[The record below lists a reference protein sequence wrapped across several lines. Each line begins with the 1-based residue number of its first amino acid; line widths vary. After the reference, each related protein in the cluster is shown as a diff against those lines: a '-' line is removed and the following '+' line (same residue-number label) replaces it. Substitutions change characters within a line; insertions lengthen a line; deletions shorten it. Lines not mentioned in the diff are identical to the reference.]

1 MSVVNTPFFFTGG
14 RGRRFPGQMM
24 LLAALL
30 LIAAASYAGELQSST
45 RIEKFTLQDYLGA
58 QHSLS
63 EWQDKKAIVVV
74 FIGTECPLA
83 KRYGPRLAEL
93 AAEYEPRGVQFVAVN
108 SNQQDTLREMAHYAR
123 VHKID
128 FPMLK
133 DSACEVADQ
142 FGAER
147 TPAAYVLDHER
158 NVCYQGR
165 IDDQYGV
172 GYSRSS
178 AYKNYVVMAL
188 DELLA
193 GKPVSNPVT
202 EAVGCYISRADRKSP
217 TGDITYTNQIAR
229 IMQDHCVRCHRPGQI
244 APFSLM
250 SYDDVAAWAETMHEV
265 IDEGRM
271 PPWHASPAYGH
282 FSNDASMP
290 DSAKQL
296 FRQWIDNG
304 MPEGDPA
311 DLPEPLEF
319 TEGWQIP
326 KPDVVFKMPEP
337 FVVAAKGVVDY
348 QYFEFDPEFKDDMWI
363 RGAEVRPGN
372 RSVVHHVLVFYV
384 PPGQDDKR
392 GEDAL
397 FNEVAAFAPG
407 MPAGLWPEGYARLVP
422 AGSKLVFQV
431 HYTPNGSE
439 QTDQT
444 EVGLVFADPKA
455 VNKEVK
461 FGVAANTDFRIPPHH
476 ANFHVPAG
484 YTFTQDTLVHALIP
498 HMHYRG
504 KSFRFRAEY
513 PDGNKEIL
521 LDVPQYDF
529 NWQNAYVLA
538 EAKLIPKGTVLM
550 CDGYYDNSA
559 DNLMNPDPAKEV
571 RWGDQSWEEMML
583 GSFVY
588 SLPETAL
595 RGEFP
600 KVVHLHEDWFD
611 VIFRYRPPAEQTNV
625 EAVYLA
631 GSFNDWKET
640 GHRMRGPDAE
650 GWYRTTVRL
659 QPGMHEY
666 KFVINGTQ
674 WTHDPDNPDQNGPYS
689 NSVVRVRAVK

>member
-1 MSVVNTPFFFTGG
+1 VLVVTLV
-14 RGRRFPGQMM
+14 
-24 LLAALL
+24 LLAVV
-30 LIAAASYAGELQSST
+30 ASYADETKMGGK
-45 RIEKFTLQDYLGA
+45 IADFTLQDYVGA

-63 EWQDKKAIVVV
+63 EWHDKNAVVVV
-74 FIGTECPLA
+74 FVGTECPLA

-93 AAEYEPRGVQFVAVN
+93 AAEYEPKGVQFVAVN
-108 SNQQDTLREMAHYAR
+108 SNQQDTLREIAHFAR

-133 DSACEVADQ
+133 DSAGEVADL
-142 FGAER
+142 FSAER
-147 TPAAYVLDHER
+147 TPAAYVLDNER
-158 NVCYQGR
+158 NVRYHGR

-178 AYKNYVVMAL
+178 AGKNYVAAAL

-193 GKPVSNPVT
+193 GKPVSTPNT

-217 TGDITYTNQIAR
+217 SGEITYTNEISR
-229 IMQDHCVRCHRPGQI
+229 LMQDYCIRCHRSGQI
-244 APFSLM
+244 APFSLT
-250 SYDDVAAWAETMHEV
+250 SYDDVAAWAETMREV

-271 PPWHASPAYGH
+271 PPWHANPAYGH

-290 DSAKQL
+290 ESAKQL
-296 FRQWIDNG
+296 FRKWIDNG
-304 MPEGDPA
+304 MPEGDSA

-319 TEGWQIP
+319 AEGWQIP
-326 KPDVVFKMPEP
+326 QPDVVFKMPEP
-337 FVVAAKGVVDY
+337 FVVPAKGVVDY
-348 QYFEFDPEFKDDMWI
+348 QYFEFDPKFEEDVWV
-363 RGAEVRPGN
+363 RGAEIRPGN
-372 RSVVHHVLVFYV
+372 PAVVHHVLVFYV

-397 FNEVAAFAPG
+397 FNEIAGFAPG
-407 MPAGLWPEGYARLVP
+407 TPAGLWPEGYARFVP

-444 EVGLVFADPKA
+444 EVGIVFADPKS

-461 FGVAANTDFRIPPHH
+461 FGIAANTDFRIPPGEP
-476 ANFHVPAG
+476 NYHVPAG

-513 PDGNKEIL
+513 PSGNEEIL
-521 LDVPQYDF
+521 LDVPKYDF
-529 NWQNAYVLA
+529 NWQNAYVF
-538 EAKLIPKGTVLM
+538 EEGKLIPKGTVLM
-550 CDGYYDNSA
+550 CDGIYDNSA
-559 DNLMNPDPAKEV
+559 ENLTNPDPTKEV
-571 RWGDQSWEEMML
+571 RWGDQSWDEMML

-588 SLPETAL
+588 SLPETAV

-600 KVVHLHEDWFD
+600 KVVHLHEDWFE
-611 VIFRYRPPAEQTNV
+611 VIFRYRPPAEQTGV

-640 GHRMRGPDAE
+640 GHRMSGPDVE

-674 WTHDPDNPDQNGPYS
+674 WMHDPDNPDQNGPYT